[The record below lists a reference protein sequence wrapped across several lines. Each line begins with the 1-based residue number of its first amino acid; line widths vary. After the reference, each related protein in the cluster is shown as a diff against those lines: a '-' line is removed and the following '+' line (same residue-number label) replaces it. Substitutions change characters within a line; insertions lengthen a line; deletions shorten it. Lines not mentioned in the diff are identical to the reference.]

1 MRQTQGRG
9 TIELADRLR
18 AGPALAYVIAVGVGS
33 ALGLVIVGGSL
44 KLVAAALG
52 VLFVALGV
60 LYPRLIMYVL
70 VILVV
75 FLSEKAYAL
84 QTDGAFRLSGYVL
97 DPLRFNLYEVLV
109 YCLLAILVARRAL
122 ASLPREV
129 PAWITVPCIVTA
141 VLFLFQLGR
150 SLLSGVPYAEAM
162 HRNNGEYVLAAVA
175 ALWCFCELLGDRAKR
190 LQLLDLLFVCATG
203 RAAFALARYAFGSGD
218 SANAYESSGVKVA
231 LWESADHLLFVF
243 LIAVAIAAWAGERV
257 AGRRLV
263 FWAGGSVL
271 MALTVMLSF
280 RRTGWFGLIAA
291 LVVVTVVLLG
301 RYRRSVALI
310 PGLLAVVAAIGAWSY
325 TRFASGGSMVD
336 RLLPDVLSRTGSA
349 RQDEWALAWRVVV
362 KNPVLGDLTA
372 SRGAAWFAPWPR
384 AVVHNAFLFAWMHL
398 GLAGVLCLIVLAT
411 VCIAY
416 AIRGVRARGAEEHI
430 ALGAVAVVPF
440 TLFLALF
447 ATPLIELRTMFI
459 LALVGALAV
468 RVATALDE
476 PSEAPGLGGESGLVG
491 AGIG

>member
-9 TIELADRLR
+9 TLELADRLR
-18 AGPALAYVIAVGVGS
+18 GSPALAYLITLGVGS

-52 VLFVALGV
+52 ALFVALGV

-84 QTDGAFRLSGYVL
+84 QTDDAFRLSGYVL
-97 DPLRFNLYEVLV
+97 DPVRLNLYEILV

-122 ASLPREV
+122 AALPREV
-129 PAWITVPCIVTA
+129 PTWVTVPCVVVA
-141 VLFLFQLGR
+141 FLFLFQLGR
-150 SLLSGVPYAEAM
+150 SLLAGVPYSEAM
-162 HRNNGEYVLAAVA
+162 YRNNGEYVLAAVA

-203 RAAFALARYAFGSGD
+203 RAAFALARYAFGAGD
-218 SANAYESSGVKVA
+218 TANAYERWSVKVA

-243 LIAVAIAAWAGERV
+243 LIAVAIAAWGGEKV
-257 AGRRLV
+257 VGRRLT

-301 RYRRSVALI
+301 RYGRSLALI

-325 TRFASGGSMVD
+325 TRFASGGSTVE
-336 RLLPDVLSRTGSA
+336 RLLPDVFARAGSA
-349 RQDEWALAWRVVV
+349 RQDEWALAWRVVAD
-362 KNPVLGDLTA
+362 NPIFGDLMA
-372 SRGAAWFAPWPR
+372 RRAAAWFASWPR
-384 AVVHNAFLFAWMHL
+384 AVVHNAFLFAWMHFGL
-398 GLAGVLCLIVLAT
+398 GGLLSLLVLAA
-411 VCIAY
+411 VCVAY
-416 AIRGVRARGAEEHI
+416 AVRGVRARGAEEHI

-440 TLFLALF
+440 TLFLAMF
-447 ATPLIELRTMFI
+447 ATPLIELRTMLI

-468 RVATALDE
+468 RVATTVDE
-476 PSEAPGLGGESGLVG
+476 PSEDAVVEGEAGLLGT
-491 AGIG
+491 GIG